1 MSRVIASRPATLSV
15 ANQMRTA
22 ILLIVLQ
29 ATPVAFLLTGTNST
43 DWLLFAVIYP
53 IQSIGVGVS
62 LHRYFAHRSFKTSR
76 WFQFMMALMAASVFG
91 DAVRFTGKHR
101 LHHRYSDTTNDTH
114 TPLKGFW
121 SCWYGSLLDNGY
133 TDAELC
139 DAARDLKKYPE
150 LMWLHRY
157 WMVPG
162 LVLCGIAF
170 LIGGLSSV
178 AIGVLLGSTL
188 LLNQAAAVNY
198 FCHKY
203 GRRRF
208 DTRDRSTNNALIA
221 ALSFGEGWHNNHHYY
236 PATARAGFH
245 WWEVDM
251 YYWVIWLFEKLGLVW
266 DVRQPTQEML
276 NKNLIPKAG

>member
-1 MSRVIASRPATLSV
+1 
-15 ANQMRTA
+15 
-22 ILLIVLQ
+22 
-29 ATPVAFLLTGTNST
+29 
-43 DWLLFAVIYP
+43 
-53 IQSIGVGVS
+53 VGVS

-76 WFQFMMALMAASVFG
+76 WFQFIMALMAASVFG

-114 TPLKGFW
+114 TPMKGFW

-133 TDAELC
+133 TDDELC
-139 DAARDLKKYPE
+139 DAARDLRKYPE
-150 LMWLHRY
+150 LMLLHRY

-170 LIGGLSSV
+170 LIGGMSSV
-178 AIGVLLGSTL
+178 AIGVLLGSAL
-188 LLNQAAAVNY
+188 LMNQAAAVNY

-221 ALSFGEGWHNNHHYY
+221 ALSFGEGWHNNHHHY

-251 YYWVIWLFEKLGLVW
+251 YYWVICLFEKLGLVW

-276 NKNLIPKAG
+276 DKTLIPKTA

>member
-1 MSRVIASRPATLSV
+1 MTRLVASRPPTLGLLAQV
-15 ANQMRTA
+15 QTA

-29 ATPVAFLLTGTNST
+29 AMPVAFLFIGTNST

-76 WFQFMMALMAASVFG
+76 WFQFIMALMAATVFG
-91 DAVRFTGKHR
+91 DPVRFTGKHR
-101 LHHRYSDTTNDTH
+101 LHHRYSDSTNDTH

-139 DAARDLKKYPE
+139 EAARDLKKYPE
-150 LMWLHRY
+150 LMLLHRY
-157 WMVPG
+157 WMAPG
-162 LVLCGIAF
+162 LILCGIAF
-170 LIGGLSSV
+170 LIGGLSGV
-178 AIGVLLGSTL
+178 AIGVLLGSAL
-188 LLNQAAAVNY
+188 LMNQASAVNY

-208 DTRDRSTNNALIA
+208 ETRDQSTNNALIA
-221 ALSFGEGWHNNHHYY
+221 VLSFGEGWHNNHHHY

-245 WWEVDM
+245 WWEIDI
-251 YYWVIWLFEKLGLVW
+251 YYWVICLFEKVGLAW
-266 DVRQPTQEML
+266 DVRQPTPEML
-276 NKNLIPKAG
+276 EKTLIPKQA

>member
-1 MSRVIASRPATLSV
+1 MTRVVASRPPTLSV
-15 ANQMRTA
+15 LAQVQTA
-22 ILLIVLQ
+22 ILLFVLQ
-29 ATPVAFLLTGTNST
+29 VTPIAFLLMGTNPA

-76 WFQFMMALMAASVFG
+76 WFQFVMALMASSVFG
-91 DAVRFTGKHR
+91 DPVRFTGKHR

-139 DAARDLKKYPE
+139 DAARDFKKYPE
-150 LMWLHRY
+150 LMLLHRY

-170 LIGGLSSV
+170 LIGGLSAV

-208 DTRDRSTNNALIA
+208 DTRDQSTNNAFIA

-245 WWEVDM
+245 WWEIDM
-251 YYWVIWLFEKLGLVW
+251 YYWVIWLFEKLGLIW
-266 DVRQPTQEML
+266 DVRQPKQEML
-276 NKNLIPKAG
+276 DKPLIPKTG

>member
-15 ANQMRTA
+15 
-22 ILLIVLQ
+22 IVLQ